1 MLDGLLDN
9 NTILKIRE
17 HTTDTEGYTEI
28 VFALCFLLGFYFM
41 PRIKNLK
48 DQQLYRVEK
57 DVNASVF
64 APLLTKTVDTAII
77 EEQWDAVMRL
87 ATSLKDRTTPAPVI
101 VQRLTSSYPADRL
114 SKAITNLGRIIKTEY
129 IGSSGKWGGGDV
141 VGTFRIPNLLPV
153 RLSI

>member
-1 MLDGLLDN
+1 M
-9 NTILKIRE
+9 
-17 HTTDTEGYTEI
+17 
-28 VFALCFLLGFYFM
+28 FALCFLLGFYFM

-57 DVNASVF
+57 DVNAPVF

-87 ATSLKDRTTPAPVI
+87 ATSLKDRTTPAHVI

-114 SKAITNLGRIIKTEY
+114 SKAITNLGRIIKRNISFVT
-129 IGSSGKWGGGDV
+129 
-141 VGTFRIPNLLPV
+141 
-153 RLSI
+153 